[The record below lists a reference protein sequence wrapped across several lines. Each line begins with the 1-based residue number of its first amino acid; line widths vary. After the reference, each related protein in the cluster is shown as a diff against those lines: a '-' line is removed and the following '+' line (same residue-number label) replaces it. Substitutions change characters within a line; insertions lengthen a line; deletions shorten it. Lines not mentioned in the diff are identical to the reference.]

1 MSNNETSLLNSIE
14 FIQSLFDISW
24 ILMDY
29 TRDKRYPIGEGQIK
43 PKKGVPKEV
52 LQALVNLNSLTSHIL
67 ATYNKPPEDHDGEIP
82 TDLVDTIDVSD
93 K

>member
-1 MSNNETSLLNSIE
+1 
-14 FIQSLFDISW
+14 
-24 ILMDY
+24 MDY

-67 ATYNKPPEDHDGEIP
+67 ATYNKPPEDHERASTLSGLPSKLSAVNIH
-82 TDLVDTIDVSD
+82 I
-93 K
+93 